1 MNNNNHIYIKRNS
14 SLLLFLFF
22 CCISF
27 SFGQLQ
33 VNTSKSPTQLVEDIL
48 LGPGINATN
57 IKFSGD
63 KSISIAEFDY
73 LDVIGSN
80 NLGLEKGLF
89 LSTGKVQN
97 AIGINTVSNTGSQ
110 GSNLSDKDLDTVIK
124 KTGKKTTDAVV
135 IEFDF
140 VPMSD
145 SIEFKYVFASE
156 EYPEYNCS
164 SYNDVFGFFLT
175 GTNPSSA
182 SNPYA
187 NYNLALVPNTLNT
200 TVSVNTINSGVAN
213 DPTICDNIDPNWKT
227 YSQYFVSNLP
237 GTPGANQL
245 TFDGYTKPL
254 TAKASVKCGETYH
267 LKIAIA
273 DVGDQNYDSG
283 VFLLANSLFSNIISA
298 ETKQEKNDL
307 TIIVD
312 SVIVENCTKGLLT
325 FKLAKKS
332 TQATSINY
340 TVKGT
345 ATNGVDFTNLNGV
358 AIIPANQDSIQQVII
373 PIADALVEGD
383 ETITIEYNAGGCA
396 GTVSKTFVL
405 KDSPVPPITSFSYN
419 DTICMNSLDQS
430 ILRGDGFV
438 KGGTFSASSTD
449 ISVNSN
455 TGKITIASSK
465 PGTYTVTYTIPTI
478 NTCSIGGHTDVQV
491 TIDPLTDPTTS
502 FSYQT
507 PLCQNPGTA
516 SPILVPNFVKGGV
529 FSSVSG
535 LSINANSGDIN
546 LETSTPGIYKV
557 LYTYNRSACYNA
569 KKDSTTVEIIA
580 NPTPLSGFSYGSPV
594 CITDVNPLPTPSPG
608 FVAGGE
614 YKCDDT
620 KLVFVSKTTGQ
631 VDLSKTPIGTYSISY
646 SVLNPNGC
654 TASTLK
660 YTLSIIANT
669 PPKVTFSYD
678 NPLCTGSG
686 KKLPKLTS
694 NFSSGGVFSCT
705 DIALKLDAETGEI
718 NLNTSTKGNYAIKYA
733 FPATSCNLAV
743 DTTVNI
749 VIDDLIAQNTDFSYP
764 SPICITS
771 SNPLPSGSFVTG
783 GDFTSTDGLTI
794 AIKSGKVSLSSS
806 IAGSYEVVYTL
817 PENGCYAKSI
827 GKFTLVIEPSSAPIT
842 NFSYE
847 RPICV
852 NSPDPLPIL
861 PNGFTTGGTFSTLSS
876 IGVDPTTGKLTMA
889 NATAGSSY
897 TIVYKITSSA
907 CGGTGE
913 SETEVL
919 IADLRKP
926 NTEFNYSAT
935 ELCVNSSNQQP
946 TLDPLFETGGKY
958 TADLNLVVDENNGE
972 INFSQSQIGTY
983 SVTYKVDEKLCVAE
997 GLTTKTIEISDLPL
1011 VAIGMNNPICI
1022 GDTLK
1027 LNTNQYT
1034 GATYSWTGPNNFSS
1048 SIYNP
1053 QINNLVVSN
1062 NGDYSVDITLKGCKN
1077 TATSKVVI
1085 KDVEVLTIDPIGP
1098 FCKND
1103 SSVYQLQ
1110 VSKTGGR
1117 WSGEGLIISLAD
1129 SSLASYKPN
1138 KSILDTVQLVYL
1150 TKEECGGRG
1159 ELKIINNALPVS
1171 DFKVD
1176 KSRGCTPLTVKL
1188 NPNTNIKV
1196 DSTLWYIDGERII
1209 LNDDSTY
1216 VLSDAKCY
1224 TLTAVSFSQGCF
1236 SDNLKDSAI
1245 CVLNQPKAIFNVK
1258 DTLISVFDTYEFY
1271 DNLSTNAT
1279 GYTWYFGDGTNSKDK
1294 NPSHYFPNEPG
1305 VYYTRLYA
1313 SQEDLCFDETY
1324 IKIRIPEE
1332 MLIYIPN
1339 TFTPNSDKLN
1349 EVFIPIISDV
1359 VNPTSYAFSIYNRWG
1374 QLLFESHDKSIGW
1387 NGTYGNEVCI
1397 DGTYVW
1403 KLEFTDTLKNE
1414 KHKLNGHI
1422 NILK

>member
-1 MNNNNHIYIKRNS
+1 MNNNPIYIIKS
-14 SLLLFLFF
+14 SRLLLFLFL
-22 CCISF
+22 CCISS
-27 SFGQLQ
+27 SFAQLQ
-33 VNTSKSPTQLVEDIL
+33 VNTSKSPTQLVEEIL
-48 LGPGINATN
+48 LGPGINAN
-57 IKFSGD
+57 NVKFSGD
-63 KSISIAEFDY
+63 KTISISEFDY
-73 LDVIGSN
+73 NEVVGSN
-80 NLGLEKGLF
+80 NLGLERGLF

-97 AIGINTVSNTGSQ
+97 AIGVNTVSNTGSQ

-124 KTGKKTTDAVV
+124 KSGKKTTDAVV

-156 EYPEYNCS
+156 EYPEFNCS

-175 GTNPSSA
+175 GTNPASS
-182 SNPYA
+182 SNPYT

-227 YSQYFVSNLP
+227 FSQFFVSNLP

-254 TAKASVKCGETYH
+254 IAKASVKCGETYH

-298 ETKQEKNDL
+298 ETKQETNDL
-307 TIIVD
+307 SIIVD

-332 TQATSINY
+332 TQATNINY

-345 ATNGVDFTNLNGV
+345 ATNGVDFNTLSGV
-358 AIIPANQDSIQQVII
+358 AIIPANQDSIQQII
-373 PIADALVEGD
+373 VPITDALSEGD

-396 GTVSKTFVL
+396 GTVSKSFIL
-405 KDSPVPPITSFSYN
+405 KDAPVPPITSFSYN

-430 ILRGDGFV
+430 IIRGEGFE
-438 KGGTFSASSTD
+438 KGGVFSSSSPD
-449 ISVNSN
+449 IAVNSN
-455 TGKITIASSK
+455 TGKITIANSK

-478 NTCSIGGHTDVQV
+478 NACTVGGHTDVQV
-491 TIDPLTDPTTS
+491 TINPLTDPTTS

-529 FSSVSG
+529 FSSTSG
-535 LSINANSGDIN
+535 LSINANSGAVN

-557 LYTYNRSACYNA
+557 LYTYSKSECYNA

-580 NPTPLSGFSYGSPV
+580 NPTPLPGFSYASPV
-594 CITDVNPLPTPSPG
+594 CVTDVNPTPTPSPG

-614 YKCDDT
+614 YKCDDAN
-620 KLVFVSKTTGQ
+620 LVFASKITGE
-631 VDLSKTPIGTYSISY
+631 VDLSKTPIGTYAISY

-669 PPKVTFSYD
+669 TPKVTFTYD
-678 NPLCTGSG
+678 TPLCTGSG
-686 KKLPKLTS
+686 KKTPKLAT
-694 NFSSGGVFSCT
+694 NFSTGGVFSCS
-705 DIALKLDAETGEI
+705 DNALKLDAITGEI
-718 NLNTSTKGNYAIKYA
+718 NLNTSTKGSYAIKYS
-733 FPATSCNLAV
+733 FPVTSCNAAI

-749 VIDDLIAQNTDFSYP
+749 VIDDLITQNTDFTYP

-771 SNPLPSGSFVTG
+771 TNPLPTGTFVIG

-794 AIKSGKVSLSSS
+794 ATKSGKVSLLSSV
-806 IAGSYEVVYTL
+806 AGTYEITYTL
-817 PENGCYAKSI
+817 EGSGCYAKSV

-861 PNGFTTGGTFSTLSS
+861 PNGFTTGGVFSTTSA
-876 IGVDPTTGKLTMA
+876 IGVDPVTGQLTMA
-889 NATAGSSY
+889 DTKAGSSY
-897 TIVYKITSSA
+897 TIVYKISSSA

-919 IADLRKP
+919 IVGLSKP
-926 NTEFNYSAT
+926 TTEFNYSTT
-935 ELCVNSSNQQP
+935 EFCVNSTNQLP
-946 TLDPLFETGGKY
+946 TLDPLFESGGEFS
-958 TADLNLVVDENNGE
+958 TNAGLGVDKTNGE
-972 INFSQSQIGTY
+972 LNFSNTPIGTY
-983 SVTYKVDEKLCVAE
+983 TITYKVLEKLCIAE
-997 GLTTKTIEISDLPL
+997 GETTKTIELSDLPI
-1011 VAIGMNNPICI
+1011 VTIGMNNPICI

-1027 LNTNQYT
+1027 LSTNQYP
-1034 GATYSWTGPNNFSS
+1034 GATYRWTGPNNFVD

-1053 QINNLVVSN
+1053 QINNLVVAN
-1062 NGDYSVDITLKGCKN
+1062 NGDYSVETTLKGCKSSE
-1077 TATSKVVI
+1077 TSLVVI
-1085 KDVEVLTIDPIGP
+1085 KDVEILHIDPIGP

-1103 SSVYQLQ
+1103 TNNYVL
-1110 VSKTGGR
+1110 KTNKAGGR
-1117 WSGEGLIISLAD
+1117 WIGSGLNLNLAD
-1129 SSLASYKPN
+1129 SSLASYQPN
-1138 KSILDTVQLVYL
+1138 KTILDTITLIYL

-1159 ELKIINNALPVS
+1159 ELEIINNALPIN

-1176 KSRGCTPLTVKL
+1176 KTRGCTPLLVKL
-1188 NPNTNIKV
+1188 NPNNNIAV
-1196 DSTLWYIDGERII
+1196 DSTIWFLDGERII

-1216 VLSDAKCY
+1216 VLSETKCY
-1224 TLTAVSFSQGCF
+1224 TLTAISYSQGCF
-1236 SDNLKDSAI
+1236 SNNNKDSAI
-1245 CVLNQPKAIFNVK
+1245 CVLSQPHADFHVK
-1258 DTLISVFDTYEFY
+1258 DTLISIFDTDQSY

-1279 GYTWYFGDGTNSKDK
+1279 GYTWYFGDGTNSKDI
-1294 NPSHYFPNEPG
+1294 NPTHTFPKEPG

-1332 MLIYIPN
+1332 ILIYIPN
-1339 TFTPNSDKLN
+1339 TFSPNGDKLN
-1349 EVFIPIISDV
+1349 EAFNPIISDV
-1359 VNPTSYAFSIYNRWG
+1359 VNPSSYTFSIFNRWG
-1374 QLLFESHDKSIGW
+1374 ELLFESHDKSIGW
-1387 NGTYGNEVCI
+1387 LGKYGDAICI

-1403 KLEFTDTLKNE
+1403 KLEFIDTLKNE
-1414 KHKLNGHI
+1414 KHSFKGHV
-1422 NILK
+1422 NLLK